1 MGRVRCEPTR
11 SARRL
16 ACVYMEPT
24 RPARRRV
31 RIPLTPTPGGDCP
44 EAGRRRHRSCSVA
57 VRGARR
63 PPPEGEARRGS
74 SRQRRRSGAAV
85 VGQSPTTGGSGGG
98 WPHAPHWPQDRFCRV
113 GGFGRAR
120 GRVLGCSAVAH
131 GVLRRGRER
140 GRITRREA
148 GAGDGV
154 SPPLLGHYS
163 GTLEGQFGMI
173 AKFDEGSFQLL
184 RGRSDAPMN

>member
-1 MGRVRCEPTR
+1 M
-11 SARRL
+11 
-16 ACVYMEPT
+16 
-24 RPARRRV
+24 
-31 RIPLTPTPGGDCP
+31 
-44 EAGRRRHRSCSVA
+44 
-57 VRGARR
+57 
-63 PPPEGEARRGS
+63 
-74 SRQRRRSGAAV
+74 